1 MHRLRRLLLPSLLI
15 LALAATG
22 GIAQTINKA
31 LQLSQDGTGAF
42 GVDTT
47 NNVYFPGHFLN
58 TGASSGT
65 PSISSGATTPTCTN
79 CTDVAGTITVNAAAT
94 TATVTFARA
103 YVTAPTCLVSAPVVA
118 TAATGISWTT
128 ATTSLALTWSGAAGT
143 VSPARYFC
151 TGPS

>member
-1 MHRLRRLLLPSLLI
+1 MKRFRHLVLPSLLI
-15 LALAATG
+15 LALASAG
-22 GIAQTINKA
+22 GVAQTINKA
-31 LQLSQDGTGAF
+31 LQLSQDASGAF

-47 NNVYFPGHFLN
+47 NNVYFPGHILN
-58 TGASSGT
+58 TGTAGPA
-65 PSISSGATTPTCTN
+65 PSVSSGATTPTCTN

-94 TATVTFARA
+94 TATVTFGRA
-103 YVTAPTCLVSAPVVA
+103 YVTAPTCLVSFPVVA

-151 TGPS
+151 TSPS